1 MRKKSLVMVS
11 LAMIFSLLLTSISYA
26 EVTNNYVNPLMGG
39 ADPTIARAADG
50 YYYACFS
57 GDNNITLKR
66 SETIL
71 GISTAKSKLV
81 WKKPANFGYVW
92 GPYIYRLDGKWY
104 IYFASGPETSFGYGH
119 PSSYV
124 LENSNPDPFEGTWEL
139 KGKSSNQDA
148 DGQYTEKEGLLN
160 TEGFGLAC
168 GVITIK
174 GERYFTYTKYYYF
187 PDPKDPTKTK
197 FDECPTIVKMENPW
211 TLTGP
216 ECTLARPQFDWEMKN
231 DNINEGAAVVE
242 KDGKI
247 YFAYSASSFMNDNYC
262 VGVSVADATS
272 DIMDPAS
279 WKKYEHPIM
288 KRSDENSSYGPGSP
302 LFLKSEDGTE
312 DLIVYHGI
320 PTHGQGGGNRGIRV
334 QRINWDENNFIN
346 PGIPSNPGTVLNR
359 PSGEEKS
366 EIFEAEDAKLSG
378 ATKVSG
384 QSAFA
389 SGAIYVKYDN
399 SSDNDYVEF
408 TVNTNS
414 EGTYSLDFRYNNNT
428 ASAVDMKLE
437 VNQDTPGNISFASN
451 AGSYANFDIKR
462 VDNVKLRAGSN
473 KIRLSGNSALA
484 LDAMIIKRS
493 SLYEAEDAEKSGNAK
508 MDTDH
513 PGYSGTGFVGGL
525 WISESSITYNVNVA
539 NAGSYSIKSR
549 YSLGFGDSIDRT
561 LSLYVNGKKI
571 KQIEFFDLKSWD
583 SWADRYDNVFLKEG
597 NNTIT
602 YKYDNGDTGN
612 VNLDY
617 ITVTEAT
624 TWSYEAESARTT
636 GSKDAKIVQAQD
648 GNTGIGYVNGLSKAN
663 SSVEYSVN
671 VENAASYDVKL
682 RYANET
688 AGKTLALYLNGVKVK
703 DIPLQVTG
711 GPAVWNEQLET
722 LNLKEGKNTITY
734 KCETDNSGIISIDS
748 IHLNKRTPWKYQ
760 AETANRSGNLKVVQD
775 HLWYDGNGFVGGFED
790 EGDSIQFEVNVPN
803 TASYTSTLRYCGAQ
817 QYNITMSMYVNDEF
831 IKQVILPPTANWDSW
846 NDATESVN
854 LKAGKNVIEFIRE
867 ENDTGRFNV
876 DSLTIDKFSGGY
888 MSSVANKVIP
898 EKMVKIQPK
907 HSGKSLDV
915 DRVSSD
921 PGAVINQWANGDGNN
936 QLWRFIDLGTGYYQI
951 QSVQSGRVIDILA
964 GSPIEQIC
972 QNAKLEDGSITDT
985 NQWKLE
991 KDGDYYKIINKSNGK
1006 VITVE
1011 ESVNNGAK
1019 VMVADDQGKDNQ
1031 RMRIE
1036 IRNLVDSEF
1045 RGVADIANV
1054 PATVKAGENSVLFGT
1069 VSPDSA
1075 TRKSIA
1081 WSVKDAGTTG
1091 ATIKDNILAAAKSG
1105 TVVVTA
1111 TIEEGSAV
1119 GVNYTKD
1126 FTITVNNDNAEIT
1139 PESANYY
1146 IAAPGDVSTTIK
1158 WNKATSVKEVVYN
1171 ENPVTEPNFSVTPGP
1186 VTTEAA
1192 LTIKSDYLA
1201 GLGLAKDSKAEF
1213 TISFDKGNP
1222 AKFTVNVIDGSAP
1235 AKNSI
1240 TVETEGNGTA
1250 TSNVTSAIKD
1260 TKVVLTA
1267 TPDEGYIFKGWKVV
1281 SPVGL
1286 SINGNTFTMPD
1297 EAVTVK
1303 AVFISEDQPIIN
1315 PESVDYDLGAPAD
1328 VITYISWNGASS
1340 VTDVAYGTES
1350 VTGSAITVTSE
1361 GALTIKSGYLASL
1374 GLSNG
1379 SKAEFTISF
1388 DKENPVTFTVR
1399 FIDSSVQVSHS
1410 ITVLES
1416 EHGTA
1421 NASTASAVAGT
1432 EITLTAIPDA
1442 GYRLKEWQVI
1452 SPTGLTINGNS
1463 FTMPNVAV
1471 TVKPIFE
1478 ENNTAK
1484 YRLTVKGSYASDSGA
1499 GSYSEGETVTINAG
1513 SHSNFRFGGWSSN
1526 DGVTFG
1532 NISNATT
1539 TFVMPARNVSVTA
1552 EWTYNGGS
1560 TGGGNGSP
1568 STSNGG
1574 SSSTPA
1580 PTPTVTAPVVSTEKS
1595 GTTVVGKTT
1604 AEAKIDSN
1612 GNAAAVVT
1620 KSQIAEAVSKAA
1632 AEAAKSTPGT
1642 NAIVEIKVNA
1652 KSDAKSVETSIP
1664 VAAINTM
1671 IDNKIDELIITTP
1684 IAEITLDQKT
1694 LSGIS
1699 NETGTDVKI
1708 TVSKVD
1714 AAALS
1719 EKVKQTVGDVPV
1731 YNLNVKIDNKTI
1743 SEFGGNVEIEIP
1755 YTLKLGEDKNAIVIY
1770 SINAEGK
1777 AEIVSNCAYDI
1788 KAQKITFNT
1797 DHCSQYVLGYNKVS
1811 FNDVK
1816 TNAWYGDAVTYLAA
1830 RNITTGTG
1838 DGNFGPADKL
1848 TRGQFLVMLMKAYG
1862 QKPDE
1867 NPKDNFVDAG
1877 NTYYTGYLAAA
1888 KRLGISDGVGDNKYA
1903 PGKEITRQEMV
1914 ALLYNA
1920 LKLMGEQPAGN
1931 EGKALTDYSDAGNI
1945 APWARDAMKVFVEAG
1960 IVGGSDN
1967 MLTPGATT
1975 NRAQMAQILYNL
1987 LSK

>member
-81 WKKPANFGYVW
+81 WKKPADFGYVW

-104 IYFASGPETSFGYGH
+104 IYFASGPENDFGYGH

-124 LENSNPDPFEGTWEL
+124 LENSNPDPFEGTWVL
-139 KGKSSNQDA
+139 KGKSANADA
-148 DGQYTEKEGLLN
+148 DGQVTEKEGLLN
-160 TEGFGLAC
+160 TEGYGLAC

-187 PDPKDPTKTK
+187 PDPKDPAKTK

-216 ECTLARPQFDWEMKN
+216 ECTLARPQFDWEKKN

-262 VGVSVADATS
+262 VGVSVADAAS
-272 DIMDPAS
+272 DIMDPDS
-279 WKKYEHPIM
+279 WKKYEQPIM

-366 EIFEAEDAKLSG
+366 EIYEAEDAKLSG
-378 ATKVSG
+378 VTKVAG

-389 SGAIYVKYDN
+389 SGAVYVKYNN
-399 SSDNDYVEF
+399 SSDNDYTEF
-408 TVNTNS
+408 TVNTSS

-437 VNQDTPGNISFASN
+437 VNQDAPGNISFASN

-462 VDNVKLRAGSN
+462 VDNIKLRAGSN

-549 YSLGFGDSIDRT
+549 YSLGFGDNIDRT

-571 KQIEFFDLKSWD
+571 KQMEFFDLKSWD

-602 YKYDNGDTGN
+602 YKYDDGDTGN
-612 VNLDY
+612 INLDY
-617 ITVTEAT
+617 ITVTEAA
-624 TWSYEAESARTT
+624 TWHYEAESARTT
-636 GSKDAKIVQAQD
+636 GSKDAKIVQAND
-648 GNTGIGYVNGLSKAN
+648 GNTGFGYVEGLSKAN

-688 AGKTLALYLNGVKVK
+688 AGKNLALYLNGVKVK
-703 DIPLQVTG
+703 DITLQVTG
-711 GPAVWNEQLET
+711 GPAAWTEQLET

-734 KCETDNSGIISIDS
+734 KCETDNSGIISIDN

-760 AETANRSGNLKVVQD
+760 AETATRSGNLKVVQD

-846 NDATESVN
+846 NDATESVD
-854 LKAGKNVIEFIRE
+854 LKAGKNIIEFIRE

-888 MSSVANKVIP
+888 MSSIADKIIP

-907 HSGKSLDV
+907 HSGKALDV

-951 QSVQSGRVIDILA
+951 QSVQSGRLIDILA

-972 QNAKLEDGSITDT
+972 QNAKLEDGSITET

-991 KDGDYYKIINKSNGK
+991 KDGDYYKLINKSNGK
-1006 VITVE
+1006 VMTVE

-1045 RGVADIANV
+1045 RAVTDITNV
-1054 PATVKAGENSVLFGT
+1054 PAAVKAGETVLFGT

-1091 ATIKDNILAAAKSG
+1091 ATIEGNLLTAAKSG

-1111 TIEEGSAV
+1111 AIEEGSAV
-1119 GVNYTKD
+1119 GVNYTKE
-1126 FTITVNNDNAEIT
+1126 FTITVTNDNAEIT

-1146 IAAPGDVSTTIK
+1146 LATPGDVSTTVK
-1158 WNKATSVKEVVYN
+1158 WNKASSVKGVVYN
-1171 ENPVTEPNFSVTPGP
+1171 GNPVAETNFSVTPGP
-1186 VTTEAA
+1186 VTTEGA

-1201 GLGLAKDSKAEF
+1201 GLGLTNGSKAEF

-1222 AKFTVNVIDGSAP
+1222 AKFTVNFIEGSAP

-1240 TVETEGNGTA
+1240 TVETEGHGTA
-1250 TSNVTSAIKD
+1250 TANVTSAIKD
-1260 TKVVLTA
+1260 AKVVLTA
-1267 TPDEGYIFKGWKVV
+1267 TPEAGYVFKGWKVI
-1281 SPVGL
+1281 SPAGL

-1303 AVFISEDQPIIN
+1303 AVFISRDQPVIN
-1315 PESVDYDLGAPAD
+1315 PESADFDLSAPSD
-1328 VITYISWNGASS
+1328 VSTYITWNGAGS

-1361 GALTIKSGYLASL
+1361 GAITIKSGYLTNL
-1374 GLSNG
+1374 GLAEGNT
-1379 SKAEFTISF
+1379 AEFTIFF

-1410 ITVLES
+1410 ITVQNG

-1442 GYRLKEWQVI
+1442 GYRFKEWQVI
-1452 SPTGLTINGNS
+1452 SPVGLAINGNT
-1463 FTMPNVAV
+1463 FIMPDEAV

-1484 YRLTVKGSYASDSGA
+1484 YSLTVKGSYASDSGA
-1499 GSYSEGETVTINAG
+1499 GSYSEGATVTINAG
-1513 SHSNFRFGGWSSN
+1513 SYSNFRFGGWSSN
-1526 DGVTFG
+1526 EGVIFG
-1532 NISNATT
+1532 NAGNATT
-1539 TFVMPARNVSVTA
+1539 TFTMPARNVTVTA

-1568 STSNGG
+1568 STSSGG

-1580 PTPTVTAPVVSTEKS
+1580 PTPTVPASVVSTEKN
-1595 GTTVVGKTT
+1595 GTSVVGKTT
-1604 AEAKIDSN
+1604 TEAKIDSN
-1612 GNAAAVVT
+1612 GNAAAAVT
-1620 KSQIAEAVSKAA
+1620 KSQITEAVTKAA
-1632 AEAAKSTPGT
+1632 AEAAKSAPGT
-1642 NAIVEIKVNA
+1642 AAIVEIKVNA

-1664 VAAINTM
+1664 VAAINT
-1671 IDNKIDELIITTP
+1671 INDNKIDELIISTP

-1699 NETGTDVKI
+1699 KETGTDVKI

-1714 AAALS
+1714 AATLS
-1719 EKVKQTVGDVPV
+1719 GKVKKTVGDAPV
-1731 YNLNVKIDNKTI
+1731 YDLSVKIDNRTI
-1743 SEFGGNVEIEIP
+1743 SEFGGNIQIEIP

-1777 AEIVSNCAYDI
+1777 AEIVGNCAYDI
-1788 KAQKITFNT
+1788 KTQRITFST
-1797 DHCSQYVLGYNKVS
+1797 DHSSQYVLGYNKVT
-1811 FNDVK
+1811 FKDVAA
-1816 TNAWYGDAVTYLAA
+1816 NAWYGDAVTFLAA
-1830 RNITTGTG
+1830 RDITTGTG
-1838 DGNFGPADKL
+1838 GSNFGPADKL

-1867 NPKDNFVDAG
+1867 NSKDNFVDAG

-1888 KRLGISDGVGDNKYA
+1888 KRLGITDGVGDNKYA
-1903 PGKEITRQEMV
+1903 PNKEITRQEMV

-1920 LKLMGEQPAGN
+1920 LKLMGEQPAGK
-1931 EGKALTDYSDAGNI
+1931 EGKALTDFSDAGSI
-1945 APWARDAMKVFVEAG
+1945 APWAKEAMTVFVEAG

-1967 MLTPGATT
+1967 MLTPKATT